1 MPKEVTPLVIVNNFS
16 KFLEKNNLVN
26 QIEKRGNKGFVDSSF
41 ELMMKKVGWVSGQA
55 WCAYYV
61 KLVFMQMLSFDR
73 DFLVKNI
80 TGGAANNFYAIQS
93 LNKKGDKRYLAMNSG
108 LPQVGDIFCQG
119 VSGNGHTGIVIEILG
134 GNKVKTIEG
143 NTNLKGSREGD
154 RVLSL
159 TRDLTIGG
167 LSQGKK
173 NIGFI
178 RRNFTPQE
186 IEKLEY
192 DEAKQTFILK

>member
-1 MPKEVTPLVIVNNFS
+1 MPTEITPIVIVNNFS
-16 KFLEKNNLVN
+16 KFLEKNNLLN

-41 ELMMKKVGWVSGQA
+41 ELMMEKVGWISGQA

-73 DFLVKNI
+73 DFLAKNF
-80 TGGAANNFYAIQS
+80 TGGAANNYYAIQS
-93 LNKKGDKRYLAMNSG
+93 LNKQGDKRYLAISSG
-108 LPQVGDIFCQG
+108 TPQIGDIFCQG
-119 VSGNGHTGIVIEILG
+119 VSGNGHTGIVIENLG

-159 TRDLTIGG
+159 TRDLIIGG
-167 LSQGKK
+167 ASQGKK

-178 RRNFTPQE
+178 RRNYTPQE
-186 IEKLEY
+186 IANLY
-192 DEAKQTFILK
+192 YNDAKQTFILK